1 MNFFLQY
8 VRLNL
13 GYPDKLFNRSV
24 KQKRVALKKIEP
36 DTKNSRSPAWQAF
49 EREGKGISV
58 LKLVLRSARRVK
70 GARGSLARSRA
81 QIPFPFPFERLPRG
95 LNPRPRAD
103 VS

>member
-13 GYPDKLFNRSV
+13 GYLDKLLNRSV
-24 KQKRVALKKIEP
+24 TQKRVALKKSEP
-36 DTKNSRSPAWQAF
+36 DTKSSQASVWNGRKGNF
-49 EREGKGISV
+49 SAEIGIEREGEGDSV
-58 LKLVLRSARRVK
+58 RARV
-70 GARGSLARSRA
+70 SLARSRA